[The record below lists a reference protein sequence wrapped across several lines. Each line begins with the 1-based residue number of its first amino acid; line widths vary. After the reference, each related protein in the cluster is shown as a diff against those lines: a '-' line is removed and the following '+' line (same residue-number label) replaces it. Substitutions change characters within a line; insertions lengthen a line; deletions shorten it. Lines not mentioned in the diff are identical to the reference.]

1 MTLDFKSIANTK
13 LADVERPPLPPVGTY
28 LWTIMKVPSI
38 ETLKGDDW
46 DVVDFQLK
54 ALAPTEDVDADALTA
69 YGDVTKIMQ
78 RHRFMFNK
86 NDKTEFERT
95 LFNLRRF
102 CEVTVG
108 SATPEMSVTEALNST
123 VNGQLLGTIVW
134 KSDKNDAEIFH
145 ANIGRT
151 APAA

>member
-13 LADVERPPLPPVGTY
+13 LADLERPALPPVGTY
-28 LWTIMKVPSI
+28 LWLITKVPSI

-54 ALAPTEDVDADALTA
+54 AVAPTEDVDADALTA
-69 YGDVTKIMQ
+69 YGDVSKIMQ

-86 NDKTEFERT
+86 NDKAEFTKGVDR
-95 LFNLRRF
+95 LRRF
-102 CEVTVG
+102 CEDTVG
-108 SATPEMSVTEALNST
+108 SATSEMSLTEALNST
-123 VNGQLLGTIVW
+123 VNGQILGTIIW